1 MTKLLDQS
9 AVTKPLSHSCRS
21 PDPPWLWLK
30 LVGGSLIIHFILL
43 SIALPLTVRMSA
55 SQAQG
60 NAVASVDLVELPT
73 EDTTSA
79 PAEFGTPVPAAVEA
93 PTTAPVAPENVSSNQ
108 TDVIPGDIALASEM
122 PSQPTQQPAEPT
134 PIANSEP
141 PPALPQTAPAPTPA
155 IASPS
160 QSTPLVS
167 PSSNPVEPPPAVP
180 ESPLMQGIVDQP
192 EFSRTEISENPRPGE
207 SLTTSPAEPTAAPGP
222 DGATGQSEEPEPT
235 PTEPP
240 FSPIEV
246 PVPQDPGRLDIPES
260 NPEGLGETE
269 VEESPVP
276 TRLIARIS
284 HQPIAQQDSN
294 DVGMGDQPA
303 RPIQDR
309 ETFVS
314 DPTVSAC
321 TVNPA
326 VMTSL
331 GTAVGLRVATDA
343 SGAVIEA
350 IVQQSSQNPAYDELA
365 ACLVNNWQFEP
376 AMYQGQPVDND
387 QLLVYI
393 TIEPEE

>member
-1 MTKLLDQS
+1 
-9 AVTKPLSHSCRS
+9 
-21 PDPPWLWLK
+21 
-30 LVGGSLIIHFILL
+30 
-43 SIALPLTVRMSA
+43 
-55 SQAQG
+55 
-60 NAVASVDLVELPT
+60 
-73 EDTTSA
+73 
-79 PAEFGTPVPAAVEA
+79 
-93 PTTAPVAPENVSSNQ
+93 
-108 TDVIPGDIALASEM
+108 
-122 PSQPTQQPAEPT
+122 
-134 PIANSEP
+134 
-141 PPALPQTAPAPTPA
+141 
-155 IASPS
+155 
-160 QSTPLVS
+160 
-167 PSSNPVEPPPAVP
+167 
-180 ESPLMQGIVDQP
+180 MQGIVDQP